1 MKFLKCEVFIPDKD
15 KLKLIDAL
23 SAGGFLSYGGYGE
36 VYSESPVLGHF
47 TPLAGSNPSLGTI
60 GSHEIVN
67 EVKVEFRIKKED
79 KDKVYEIIKKAHPY
93 EVPVINFIDL
103 V

>member
-36 VYSESPVLGHF
+36 VYSESPVLGH
-47 TPLAGSNPSLGTI
+47 LSLI
-60 GSHEIVN
+60 HI
-67 EVKVEFRIKKED
+67 
-79 KDKVYEIIKKAHPY
+79 
-93 EVPVINFIDL
+93 
-103 V
+103 